1 MSEQTIINGDC
12 LDVMKTFADKSFD
25 LVLTDPPFGLGNF
38 VQTTGNKKKWA
49 KGEKVDWNDSIPSKE
64 YFDEMRRVSKN
75 QIIWG
80 ANFFNCFPPKGGAI
94 VWKKFQTMPD
104 FSKCDIASSTFY
116 TKTELVEIPWSGG
129 TAKKVSNHPCERPV
143 ELYLWCL
150 RNYTKESD
158 NILDPFLGSGA
169 TLVAAKQ
176 LNRNAVGIEISEK
189 YCQIARDRL
198 SAQATPMF

>member
-1 MSEQTIINGDC
+1 MKDYLNKVICGDC
-12 LDVMKTFADKSFD
+12 LEVMKGMADKSVD

-38 VQTTGNKKKWA
+38 VQQTGNKR
-49 KGEKVDWNDSIPSKE
+49 GEKVNWNETTPSKE
-64 YFDEMRRVSKN
+64 YFDEMVRISKN

-129 TAKKVSNHPCERPV
+129 SAKKSTKHPCERPV
-143 ELYLWCL
+143 DLYRWCL
-150 RNYTKESD
+150 NQYTKEGE
-158 NILDPFLGSGA
+158 IIFDPFLGSGS
-169 TLVAAKQ
+169 VAVACVMDK
-176 LNRNAVGIEISEK
+176 RNYIGCEISKE
-189 YCQIARDRL
+189 YCDIANARL
-198 SAQATPMF
+198 SQDLLF